1 MKVAVI
7 SGVTGQDGSY
17 LAELLLSKG
26 YFVIG
31 FSRRVSVNTS
41 ERIKHLLTNGN
52 FQFEEGDVCDPLYIT
67 TLLTKYR
74 VAEFYNLA
82 AQSHVHTSFTQPVVT
97 TEIDYMGPLNILNCI
112 KNCSPE
118 TRFYQAS
125 TSEMFGDVFEE
136 SDDGAYQDEETYMN
150 PQSPYAI
157 AKLAAHH
164 AVRLYRESY
173 GIFGCSGILFNHE
186 SPRRGE
192 NFVTRKI
199 TKWIGDFLRT
209 IKDADPNSIS
219 FDQDNILELGQP
231 VFPKLR
237 LGNLD
242 ASRDWGHAKDYC
254 INLDVPILTT
264 HGWKFYNDIKV
275 GDQVINFNTQK
286 NKLSTDVVNQKILL
300 DSDGEKIEFTGR
312 GVHLRVTSN
321 HRMFYQ
327 KKSKK
332 SKGGW
337 SDWKVCS
344 AEEMH
349 KKFEDLSTRTK
360 YDYRFPHFQDYDK
373 NDIEIHNDDIVYLIG
388 ALLTEGCFTHSS
400 KPGRGLNLSISQ
412 SFIANENV
420 YTKISKTIDRLG
432 LSYSLKTRNDGVTE
446 WLFHSKSSR
455 EILSWFDTNNIHVMP
470 KWCYSLNQRQ
480 AMILIEAMMDCDG
493 HWGGMV
499 YTSKRHKLAVD
510 FQSIACLAGY
520 RTTKIRTDKFGISRV
535 CLITKT
541 KKYTYIMNSQ
551 KINDGHDQV
560 WCVSTNN
567 GTIVTRDNE
576 CISISGNCKAMWM
589 MLQHDTADDYVVST
603 EETYS
608 VRDFLNTAFYEAGI
622 DNWENLVVVDP
633 KFYRPAEVP
642 YLCGVSQK
650 IRKTLGWSPE
660 VTFEQLAKEMVEADI
675 NG

>member
-7 SGVTGQDGSY
+7 SGTTGQDGSY

-118 TRFYQAS
+118 TKFYQAS

-173 GIFGCSGILFNHE
+173 GLFTCSGILFNHE

-199 TKWIGDFLRT
+199 TKWIGEYTKWKNKVNPEENLMIQGLSESDY
-209 IKDADPNSIS
+209 IYGPNNSR
-219 FDQDNILELGQP
+219 
-231 VFPKLR
+231 FPKLR

-242 ASRDWGHAKDYC
+242 ASRDWGHAKDY
-254 INLDVPILTT
+254 V
-264 HGWKFYNDIKV
+264 
-275 GDQVINFNTQK
+275 
-286 NKLSTDVVNQKILL
+286 
-300 DSDGEKIEFTGR
+300 R
-312 GVHLRVTSN
+312 
-321 HRMFYQ
+321 
-327 KKSKK
+327 
-332 SKGGW
+332 
-337 SDWKVCS
+337 
-344 AEEMH
+344 
-349 KKFEDLSTRTK
+349 
-360 YDYRFPHFQDYDK
+360 
-373 NDIEIHNDDIVYLIG
+373 
-388 ALLTEGCFTHSS
+388 
-400 KPGRGLNLSISQ
+400 
-412 SFIANENV
+412 
-420 YTKISKTIDRLG
+420 
-432 LSYSLKTRNDGVTE
+432 
-446 WLFHSKSSR
+446 
-455 EILSWFDTNNIHVMP
+455 
-470 KWCYSLNQRQ
+470 
-480 AMILIEAMMDCDG
+480 
-493 HWGGMV
+493 
-499 YTSKRHKLAVD
+499 
-510 FQSIACLAGY
+510 
-520 RTTKIRTDKFGISRV
+520 
-535 CLITKT
+535 
-541 KKYTYIMNSQ
+541 
-551 KINDGHDQV
+551 
-560 WCVSTNN
+560 
-567 GTIVTRDNE
+567 
-576 CISISGNCKAMWM
+576 AMWM

>member
-7 SGVTGQDGSY
+7 SGTTGQDGSY

-173 GIFGCSGILFNHE
+173 GLFTCSGILFNHE

-199 TKWIGDFLRT
+199 TKWIGEYTKWKNKVNPEENLMIQGLSESDY
-209 IKDADPNSIS
+209 IYGPNNSR
-219 FDQDNILELGQP
+219 
-231 VFPKLR
+231 FPKLR

-242 ASRDWGHAKDYC
+242 ASRDWGHAKDY
-254 INLDVPILTT
+254 V
-264 HGWKFYNDIKV
+264 
-275 GDQVINFNTQK
+275 
-286 NKLSTDVVNQKILL
+286 
-300 DSDGEKIEFTGR
+300 R
-312 GVHLRVTSN
+312 
-321 HRMFYQ
+321 
-327 KKSKK
+327 
-332 SKGGW
+332 
-337 SDWKVCS
+337 
-344 AEEMH
+344 
-349 KKFEDLSTRTK
+349 
-360 YDYRFPHFQDYDK
+360 
-373 NDIEIHNDDIVYLIG
+373 
-388 ALLTEGCFTHSS
+388 
-400 KPGRGLNLSISQ
+400 
-412 SFIANENV
+412 
-420 YTKISKTIDRLG
+420 
-432 LSYSLKTRNDGVTE
+432 
-446 WLFHSKSSR
+446 
-455 EILSWFDTNNIHVMP
+455 
-470 KWCYSLNQRQ
+470 
-480 AMILIEAMMDCDG
+480 
-493 HWGGMV
+493 
-499 YTSKRHKLAVD
+499 
-510 FQSIACLAGY
+510 
-520 RTTKIRTDKFGISRV
+520 
-535 CLITKT
+535 
-541 KKYTYIMNSQ
+541 
-551 KINDGHDQV
+551 
-560 WCVSTNN
+560 
-567 GTIVTRDNE
+567 
-576 CISISGNCKAMWM
+576 AMWM
-589 MLQHDTADDYVVST
+589 MLQHNTADDYVVST

>member
-7 SGVTGQDGSY
+7 SGQTGQDGSY

-118 TRFYQAS
+118 TKFYQAS

-199 TKWIGDFLRT
+199 TKWIGEFVSWKEKIGNIDGFNDNYIVGPRT
-209 IKDADPNSIS
+209 TKDIDHI
-219 FDQDNILELGQP
+219 
-231 VFPKLR
+231 FPKLR

-242 ASRDWGHAKDYC
+242 ASRDWGHAKDY
-254 INLDVPILTT
+254 V
-264 HGWKFYNDIKV
+264 
-275 GDQVINFNTQK
+275 
-286 NKLSTDVVNQKILL
+286 
-300 DSDGEKIEFTGR
+300 R
-312 GVHLRVTSN
+312 
-321 HRMFYQ
+321 
-327 KKSKK
+327 
-332 SKGGW
+332 
-337 SDWKVCS
+337 
-344 AEEMH
+344 
-349 KKFEDLSTRTK
+349 
-360 YDYRFPHFQDYDK
+360 
-373 NDIEIHNDDIVYLIG
+373 
-388 ALLTEGCFTHSS
+388 
-400 KPGRGLNLSISQ
+400 
-412 SFIANENV
+412 
-420 YTKISKTIDRLG
+420 
-432 LSYSLKTRNDGVTE
+432 
-446 WLFHSKSSR
+446 
-455 EILSWFDTNNIHVMP
+455 
-470 KWCYSLNQRQ
+470 
-480 AMILIEAMMDCDG
+480 
-493 HWGGMV
+493 
-499 YTSKRHKLAVD
+499 
-510 FQSIACLAGY
+510 
-520 RTTKIRTDKFGISRV
+520 
-535 CLITKT
+535 
-541 KKYTYIMNSQ
+541 
-551 KINDGHDQV
+551 
-560 WCVSTNN
+560 
-567 GTIVTRDNE
+567 
-576 CISISGNCKAMWM
+576 AMWM

>member
-125 TSEMFGDVFEE
+125 TSEMFGDIFEE

-242 ASRDWGHAKDYC
+242 ASRDWGHAKDY
-254 INLDVPILTT
+254 V
-264 HGWKFYNDIKV
+264 
-275 GDQVINFNTQK
+275 
-286 NKLSTDVVNQKILL
+286 
-300 DSDGEKIEFTGR
+300 R
-312 GVHLRVTSN
+312 
-321 HRMFYQ
+321 
-327 KKSKK
+327 
-332 SKGGW
+332 
-337 SDWKVCS
+337 
-344 AEEMH
+344 
-349 KKFEDLSTRTK
+349 
-360 YDYRFPHFQDYDK
+360 
-373 NDIEIHNDDIVYLIG
+373 
-388 ALLTEGCFTHSS
+388 
-400 KPGRGLNLSISQ
+400 
-412 SFIANENV
+412 
-420 YTKISKTIDRLG
+420 
-432 LSYSLKTRNDGVTE
+432 
-446 WLFHSKSSR
+446 
-455 EILSWFDTNNIHVMP
+455 
-470 KWCYSLNQRQ
+470 
-480 AMILIEAMMDCDG
+480 
-493 HWGGMV
+493 
-499 YTSKRHKLAVD
+499 
-510 FQSIACLAGY
+510 
-520 RTTKIRTDKFGISRV
+520 
-535 CLITKT
+535 
-541 KKYTYIMNSQ
+541 
-551 KINDGHDQV
+551 
-560 WCVSTNN
+560 
-567 GTIVTRDNE
+567 
-576 CISISGNCKAMWM
+576 AMWM

>member
-31 FSRRVSVNTS
+31 FSRRVSVNTT

-157 AKLAAHH
+157 AKLASHH

-199 TKWIGDFLRT
+199 TKWIGEFVRWMKTQSVFEQGQLRM
-209 IKDADPNSIS
+209 DDDPDLIYIS
-219 FDQDNILELGQP
+219 PYDKEG
-231 VFPKLR
+231 FPKLR

-242 ASRDWGHAKDYC
+242 ASRDWGHAKDY
-254 INLDVPILTT
+254 V
-264 HGWKFYNDIKV
+264 
-275 GDQVINFNTQK
+275 
-286 NKLSTDVVNQKILL
+286 
-300 DSDGEKIEFTGR
+300 R
-312 GVHLRVTSN
+312 
-321 HRMFYQ
+321 
-327 KKSKK
+327 
-332 SKGGW
+332 
-337 SDWKVCS
+337 
-344 AEEMH
+344 
-349 KKFEDLSTRTK
+349 
-360 YDYRFPHFQDYDK
+360 
-373 NDIEIHNDDIVYLIG
+373 
-388 ALLTEGCFTHSS
+388 
-400 KPGRGLNLSISQ
+400 
-412 SFIANENV
+412 
-420 YTKISKTIDRLG
+420 
-432 LSYSLKTRNDGVTE
+432 
-446 WLFHSKSSR
+446 
-455 EILSWFDTNNIHVMP
+455 
-470 KWCYSLNQRQ
+470 
-480 AMILIEAMMDCDG
+480 
-493 HWGGMV
+493 
-499 YTSKRHKLAVD
+499 
-510 FQSIACLAGY
+510 
-520 RTTKIRTDKFGISRV
+520 
-535 CLITKT
+535 
-541 KKYTYIMNSQ
+541 
-551 KINDGHDQV
+551 
-560 WCVSTNN
+560 
-567 GTIVTRDNE
+567 
-576 CISISGNCKAMWM
+576 AMWM